1 VGFKGGYVIH
11 VENIFYHFYACN
23 ETPTNHNTA
32 YQVMVKRPSTEA
44 PPPWL
49 QPPPTLKEP
58 PPRLAEGD
66 SEEKVSIL
74 KCREACVGVKGGY
87 DMALENIFILF
98 FVYAY
103 YSTHYTIHT

>member
-1 VGFKGGYVIH
+1 MCPMFALFIYGINY
-11 VENIFYHFYACN
+11 IFLFF
-23 ETPTNHNTA
+23 

-58 PPRLAEGD
+58 PPRLADGD

-74 KCREACVGVKGGY
+74 RCREVWFGFKGG
-87 DMALENIFILF
+87 L
-98 FVYAY
+98 
-103 YSTHYTIHT
+103 

>member
-1 VGFKGGYVIH
+1 MFALFIYG
-11 VENIFYHFYACN
+11 IF
-23 ETPTNHNTA
+23 

-74 KCREACVGVKGGY
+74 KCREACVGFKGG
-87 DMALENIFILF
+87 L
-98 FVYAY
+98 
-103 YSTHYTIHT
+103 